1 MLSISEDKI
10 ICTGTDKE
18 VFSQLEKHGVNL
30 NEWNFYRGVQY
41 QLKLHHIG
49 IVVENIQKS
58 LGELTKYLDFESTT
72 VPSLVGSQKVNICFL
87 KTNNVFLELIEPAEE
102 NSPISNFI
110 KKGGG
115 FHHLCFEV
123 DDIHLELEKMKKNGV
138 RIIVDV
144 VKGFEE
150 RLTAFVMLDMKN
162 TNCNLIELAEKK

>member
-1 MLSISEDKI
+1 M
-10 ICTGTDKE
+10 
-18 VFSQLEKHGVNL
+18 
-30 NEWNFYRGVQY
+30 
-41 QLKLHHIG
+41 KLHHIG

-58 LGELTKYLDFESTT
+58 LGDLTKYLDFESTT
-72 VPSLVGSQKVNICFL
+72 MPSLVGSQKVNICFL

-123 DDIHLELEKMKKNGV
+123 DDIHLELEKMKKNGA
-138 RIIVDV
+138 RIIIDV

>member
-1 MLSISEDKI
+1 M
-10 ICTGTDKE
+10 
-18 VFSQLEKHGVNL
+18 
-30 NEWNFYRGVQY
+30 
-41 QLKLHHIG
+41 KLHHIG

-72 VPSLVGSQKVNICFL
+72 MPSLVGSQKVNICFL

-123 DDIHLELEKMKKNGV
+123 DDIHLELEKMKKNGAHIV
-138 RIIVDV
+138 VDV

>member
-1 MLSISEDKI
+1 M
-10 ICTGTDKE
+10 
-18 VFSQLEKHGVNL
+18 
-30 NEWNFYRGVQY
+30 
-41 QLKLHHIG
+41 KLHHIG

-58 LGELTKYLDFESTT
+58 LGDLTKYLDFESTT
-72 VPSLVGSQKVNICFL
+72 MPSLVGSQKVNICFL

>member
-1 MLSISEDKI
+1 
-10 ICTGTDKE
+10 
-18 VFSQLEKHGVNL
+18 
-30 NEWNFYRGVQY
+30 
-41 QLKLHHIG
+41 LKLHHIG

-58 LGELTKYLDFESTT
+58 LGEITQYLTFESATM
-72 VPSLVGSQKVNICFL
+72 PSLVGSQKVNICFL
-87 KTNNVFLELIEPAEE
+87 KTNNVFLELIEPAQE

-123 DDIHLELEKMKKNGV
+123 DDIHLELEKMEKNGAH
-138 RIIVDV
+138 IIVDV
-144 VKGFEE
+144 VKGFED

>member
-1 MLSISEDKI
+1 M
-10 ICTGTDKE
+10 
-18 VFSQLEKHGVNL
+18 
-30 NEWNFYRGVQY
+30 
-41 QLKLHHIG
+41 KLHHIG
-49 IVVENIQKS
+49 IVVKNIQKS
-58 LGELTKYLDFESTT
+58 LGELTQYLDFESTT

-87 KTNNVFLELIEPAEE
+87 KTNNVFLELIEPAQE

-123 DDIHLELEKMKKNGV
+123 DDIHLELEKMKKNGA
-138 RIIVDV
+138 RIVVDV